1 MKVPAAAHVESAEPL
16 TTMPAPKSKTKV
28 TLEGTQGTLL
38 ATLYARYL
46 DAGLARPVLGD
57 RWAAYVVDQI
67 EWDWARFR
75 FSKFFCYLMGL
86 RGRQVDEWTA
96 RFLEKHK
103 DTGATIVHLACG
115 LDGRVYRFMDANG
128 GCLPAKMRWIDVD
141 LPDVVPLRRK
151 LLPKPRA
158 SAETGGSYTLTAS
171 SVLDR
176 DWQQSIPADR
186 PTLLISE
193 GLAFYLEPGAGRYM
207 FHDLTERLRGVGGE
221 VVLDCIGSNVVWWQR
236 YNIFNAVKAVNAK
249 FTWGIDSGREVAQ
262 CHPSL
267 RVEDD
272 LIWARL
278 PGTKRMDW
286 LNRFLLW
293 LTRGPVPTM
302 GRLVRLSF
310 EAEGKAPAAVGG
322 DDEAQQ

>member
-1 MKVPAAAHVESAEPL
+1 MDSPTMKAPAAAHVESAEPS
-16 TTMPAPKSKTKV
+16 TTMPALKSKTKV

-46 DAGLARPVLGD
+46 DAGLARSVLGD
-57 RWAAYVVDQI
+57 RWAAYVVGQI

-86 RGRQVDEWTA
+86 RGRQMDEWTA
-96 RFLEKHK
+96 RFLEKDK
-103 DTGATIVHLACG
+103 DTGATVVHLACG

-128 GCLPAKMRWIDVD
+128 GCLPA
-141 LPDVVPLRRK
+141 
-151 LLPKPRA
+151 KPRA

-193 GLAFYLEPGAGRYM
+193 GLAFYLEPGAGRYR

-221 VVLDCIGSNVVWWQR
+221 VVLDCIGSNVVWWQLKG
-236 YNIFNAVKAVNAK
+236 YNIFNAAKAVNAK
-249 FTWGIDSGREVAQ
+249 FTWGIDSGREVA
-262 CHPSL
+262 
-267 RVEDD
+267 
-272 LIWARL
+272 
-278 PGTKRMDW
+278 
-286 LNRFLLW
+286 
-293 LTRGPVPTM
+293 
-302 GRLVRLSF
+302 
-310 EAEGKAPAAVGG
+310 
-322 DDEAQQ
+322 

>member
-1 MKVPAAAHVESAEPL
+1 MDSPTHKTPVVSTESAA
-16 TTMPAPKSKTKV
+16 MPAPKNKTKV

-38 ATLYARYL
+38 ATLWARYT
-46 DAGLARPVLGD
+46 DAGYSPPVFGD

-67 EWDWARFR
+67 DWDWSRFA
-75 FSKFFCYLMGL
+75 FTKFFCYLMSL
-86 RGRQVDEWTA
+86 RGNQMDIWTA
-96 RFLEKHK
+96 NFLEKHK
-103 DTGATIVHLACG
+103 ETGATIVHLACG

-128 GCLPAKMRWIDVD
+128 GCLPDKVRWIDVD
-141 LPDVVPLRRK
+141 LPDVVPLRKK

-158 SAETGGSYTLTAS
+158 STETGGSYTLTAS

-193 GLAFYLEPGAGRYM
+193 GLAFYLDPEAGKLM

-221 VVLDCIGSNVVWWQR
+221 VILDCIGSNVVWWQLKGFQ
-236 YNIFNAVKAVNAK
+236 IFSAVKAVNAT

-262 CHPSL
+262 CHPAL
-267 RVEDD
+267 KVKED

-278 PGTKRMDW
+278 PNTHKMDW
-286 LNRFLLW
+286 WNRFLLW
-293 LTRGPVPTM
+293 MTAGPVPTM

-310 EAEGKAPAAVGG
+310 DAEAR
-322 DDEAQQ
+322 